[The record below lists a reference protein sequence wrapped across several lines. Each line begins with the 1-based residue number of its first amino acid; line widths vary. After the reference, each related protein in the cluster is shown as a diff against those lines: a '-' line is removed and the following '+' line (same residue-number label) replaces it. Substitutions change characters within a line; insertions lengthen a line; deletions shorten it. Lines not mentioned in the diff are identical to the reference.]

1 MDDTDRRLIALLRA
15 NARMPTSALAREL
28 RLSRSTVQDRMRR
41 LERDGVIGGY
51 TIRFNAA
58 HQSRQIRAHVMLMV
72 EHRKNDAVVSQ
83 LKAMPAVTALYTISG
98 AFDLIAVLAAET
110 TDRIDAALDHIGR
123 IPGITRTNSS
133 IILSMKFER

>member
-1 MDDTDRRLIALLRA
+1 MDDTDRRLIALLQA
-15 NARMPTSALAREL
+15 DARMPTSALARKL
-28 RLSRSTVQDRMRR
+28 ALSRSTVQDRMHR
-41 LERDGVIGGY
+41 LERQGVIGGY
-51 TIRFNAA
+51 TVRFNEDYR
-58 HQSRQIRAHVMLMV
+58 SRQIRAHVMMMV